1 MSDNSK
7 LRDIYKEE
15 DSKDIVLSKLE
26 NVLDK
31 TKIIHSIRRELFFN
45 DEPKLYDYCTAFTSS
60 GCNKN
65 KQISYAGGTDLDK
78 ESALLKSLGEALE
91 RYCLGNKQQKDFFY
105 PYKDIKERAIN
116 IFELCDY
123 KQEQQLNNNLYTEN
137 DIFSWCHG
145 YNVFNFKKCFIP
157 SQLVYVPYH
166 NPNEKMLREPIST
179 GAALSTSLGGSI
191 YRGIC
196 EVIERDAFMISY
208 LNQTKNNLVDLKR
221 SGFELKE
228 LYEISRNYKLEPIVI
243 DITSN
248 LKIPTMISIIIDRT
262 NLGPAISVG
271 LSADLD
277 PKKAAIKSLKEAFHS
292 RPWIRKLIIQKNKN
306 TDINTFEGRAM
317 YWSKTEM
324 ISKLNFLIKGEK
336 IPLKNEIKTLTMREK
351 LNKIESIFNENNIYT
366 YFVDLT
372 TPEVKNH
379 GFFVSKVI
387 IPKLVPLYL
396 NEKFKNIK
404 YTRIKQEKINQIPH
418 PFL

>member
-7 LRDIYKEE
+7 VRDIFKEE

-26 NVLDK
+26 NFLDK

-78 ESALLKSLGEALE
+78 EYALLKSLGEALE
-91 RYCLGNKQQKDFFY
+91 RHCLSSKQQKDFFY
-105 PYKDIKERAIN
+105 PYKDIKEQAIN

-123 KQEQQLNNNLYTEN
+123 NQEQQLNNNLYTEN

-145 YNVFNFKKCFIP
+145 YNVFNFKECFIP

-166 NPNEKMLREPIST
+166 NPNEKILREPIST

-221 SGFELKE
+221 SGSELKE
-228 LYEISRNYKLEPIVI
+228 LYKISRNYKLEPIIV
-243 DITSN
+243 DITSD
-248 LKIPTMISIIIDRT
+248 LKIPTMISIVIDRT
-262 NLGPAISVG
+262 GLGPAVSVG

-317 YWSKTEM
+317 YWSKPEM
-324 ISKLNFLIKGEK
+324 VSKLNFLIKGEK
-336 IPLKNEIKTLTMREK
+336 IPLKNEIKTPTMKEK
-351 LNKIESIFNENNIYT
+351 LNKIKSIFDKNNISS

-372 TPEVKNH
+372 TPEVKKY

-404 YTRIKQEKINQIPH
+404 YTRVKPEKINQIPH